1 MTKYWAFA
9 RGGAWRNPKP
19 TGGPYVCEQCRLDA
33 RSGNDSTLTLQAV
46 TAIELAPTDVC
57 DDCGA
62 RLLEESEAPN
72 RAGKHGRKP
81 MIRKK
86 WIDGEVVLS
95 VDTEDEVWKAL
106 ATGEAVEL
114 TRELA
119 DQLGM
124 MEDDTISEAE
134 AKAARY
140 DPSD

>member
-1 MTKYWAFA
+1 
-9 RGGAWRNPKP
+9 
-19 TGGPYVCEQCRLDA
+19 
-33 RSGNDSTLTLQAV
+33 
-46 TAIELAPTDVC
+46 
-57 DDCGA
+57 
-62 RLLEESEAPN
+62 
-72 RAGKHGRKP
+72 

-140 DPSD
+140 DPSH